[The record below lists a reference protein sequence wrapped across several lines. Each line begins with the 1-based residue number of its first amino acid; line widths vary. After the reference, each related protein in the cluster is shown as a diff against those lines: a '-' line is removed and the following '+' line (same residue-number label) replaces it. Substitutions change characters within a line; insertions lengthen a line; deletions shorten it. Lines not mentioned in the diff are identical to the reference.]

1 VSEHDQERPPEE
13 LLRDAV
19 EAVVFASPEPVHP
32 AEIAEAFGDVPEERV
47 QDILDS
53 LVERYAGLGGGL
65 FVERVAGG
73 YRFAT
78 RPEVGAWVRQF
89 FRQRNRT
96 RLTPA
101 TLEVLAIVAY
111 RQPVTAPEVQAV
123 RGKDPTYGLKVLLE
137 KKLIRILGRKKVVGN
152 PLLYG
157 TTKRFLE
164 HFGLNNLGDLPS
176 IEEFDAFLGSLDGA
190 QGRLFVP
197 ADGEPADGDPPR
209 VDELEAADAADEASA
224 HDGAA
229 TEPTATAR
237 EEDATFD
244 DAAEDR
250 AAEVTDDGD
259 GANAGEVEDDPERT
273 EG

>member
-1 VSEHDQERPPEE
+1 MSDQERPPEE
-13 LLRDAV
+13 LLLDAV

-32 AEIAEAFGDVPEERV
+32 SEIAEAFGDVEAERIEEL
-47 QDILDS
+47 LDS
-53 LVERYAGLGGGL
+53 LVERYGGLGGGL

-111 RQPVTAPEVQAV
+111 RQPVTAPEIQSV
-123 RGKDPTYGLKVLLE
+123 RGKDPTYGLKVLVE
-137 KKLIRILGRKKVVGN
+137 KKLVRILGRKKVVGN

-164 HFGLNNLGDLPS
+164 HFGLNSLGDLPS
-176 IEEFDAFLGSLDGA
+176 IEEFDAFLGSLEGG
-190 QGRLFVP
+190 QGTLF
-197 ADGEPADGDPPR
+197 AD
-209 VDELEAADAADEASA
+209 
-224 HDGAA
+224 
-229 TEPTATAR
+229 
-237 EEDATFD
+237 D
-244 DAAEDR
+244 DAGTGSDPDEPRD
-250 AAEVTDDGD
+250 EVAPEALDGD
-259 GANAGEVEDDPERT
+259 GGDDGGSPGEDPAPDDEVEGAGAERT
-273 EG
+273 AE